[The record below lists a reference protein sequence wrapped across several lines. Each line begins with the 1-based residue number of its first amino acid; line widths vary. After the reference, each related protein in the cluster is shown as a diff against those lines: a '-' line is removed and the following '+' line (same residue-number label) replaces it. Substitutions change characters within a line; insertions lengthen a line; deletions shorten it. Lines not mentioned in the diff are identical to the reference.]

1 MSDPAGVSISFIS
14 VLVAAGAVVV
24 SLISVIMQ
32 FVTLKGARQN
42 VVSSLRVGAAEN
54 EIAKLRDELSEY
66 MLVEYNVESAYKDA
80 MSNKKPYPGEHY
92 EMVER
97 ETQLWHSIR
106 LHLRTDSEA
115 HRELLAALEDLRQS
129 GNSTWMDRSNRVIEK
144 ANIAFAF
151 ERHAAL
157 G

>member
-1 MSDPAGVSISFIS
+1 MSDPAGVSTSFIS

-32 FVTLKGARQN
+32 FMTLKGARQN

-54 EIAKLRDELSEY
+54 EIAKLRDELSDY
-66 MLVEYNVESAYKDA
+66 MLVEYNVERAYGDA
-80 MSNKKPYPGEHY
+80 MEYKKPYPGEHY
-92 EMVER
+92 ALVER

-106 LHLRTDSEA
+106 LHLRTDSET
-115 HRELLAALEDLRQS
+115 HRELLAALEDLRQNR
-129 GNSTWMDRSNRVIEK
+129 NSTWMDRSNRVIEK

-151 ERHAAL
+151 ERHVAL